1 MSSKAHNDAMR
12 QMAKARGEKIS
23 EYGVEVEETG
33 EVLTFETETEF
44 FNHFGLS
51 FIPPEAREDTGE
63 VDTFKLDSNLHLVD
77 NADILGDLHLH
88 TTWSDGS
95 LCREVMLYLCSEKGY
110 S

>member
-1 MSSKAHNDAMR
+1 FTGSKDHNVAMR

-77 NADILGDLHLH
+77 NADILYDLPMNN
-88 TTWSDGS
+88 TWSDAVLS
-95 LCREVMLYLCSEKGY
+95 NEERVNLCRE
-110 S
+110 